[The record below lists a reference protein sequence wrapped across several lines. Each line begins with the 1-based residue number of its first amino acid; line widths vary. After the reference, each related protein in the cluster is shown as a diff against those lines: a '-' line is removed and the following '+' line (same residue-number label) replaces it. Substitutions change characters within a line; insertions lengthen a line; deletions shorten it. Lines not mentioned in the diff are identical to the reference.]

1 MSAEV
6 QSQAPEQPQDQQKVQ
21 NDKEINFA
29 RVRKQLEDE
38 RSARAVAEQ
47 KVAEYE
53 RAMQQQK
60 KHQVED
66 EEDPSDEPYV
76 DYTRLNRKL
85 NKFERNLEDKIEKK
99 AEEKAKLIF
108 EEHKRNEWMRSNPDF
123 YDVMANAQ
131 KFAEKDPE
139 LADSILSMPDTFER
153 QKLVYKNIKALG
165 MHLKEQPKQS
175 IQDKIDQNRRGPGYQ
190 PSGVASAPYAVM
202 GDFSEAGQK
211 AGFAKMQEILKNKRS
226 L

>member
-6 QSQAPEQPQDQQKVQ
+6 QGQTPEQPQDQQAVQ

-29 RVRKQLEDE
+29 KVRKRLDDE
-38 RSARAVAEQ
+38 RAARVAAEQ

-53 RAMQQQK
+53 RAMHQK
-60 KHQVED
+60 KQQVED

-85 NKFERNLEDKIEKK
+85 SKFERNLEAKIDKK
-99 AEEKAKLIF
+99 AEEKAKNLL
-108 EEHKRNEWMRSNPDF
+108 EEHKRNEWMKANPDF
-123 YDVMANAQ
+123 YAVMDNAQ
-131 KFAEKDPE
+131 KFADKNKG
-139 LADSILSMPDTFER
+139 LADTILTMPDNFER
-153 QKLVYKNIKALG
+153 QQLVYENIKALG

-211 AGFAKMQEILKNKRS
+211 AGFAKMQEILKNKRG